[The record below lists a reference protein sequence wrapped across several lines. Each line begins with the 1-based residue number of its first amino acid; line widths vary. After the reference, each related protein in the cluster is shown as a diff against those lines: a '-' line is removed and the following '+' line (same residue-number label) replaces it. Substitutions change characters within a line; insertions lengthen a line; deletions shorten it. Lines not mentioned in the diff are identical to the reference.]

1 MNADD
6 IAKLESEAV
15 KRITSAQDVARIA
28 ADMAILVR
36 TLPTESAQK
45 LYGAFLLM
53 AEVQSELLTA
63 DTLPVEPA
71 PEEPRYEPRTLTDVN
86 IERCA
91 TLLRSLSHVEAR
103 QRAQIVMT
111 RMGCSKSAFYR
122 YRTAAIESGLL

>member
-1 MNADD
+1 MTALD

-15 KRITSAQDVARIA
+15 RRITSAQDVARIA
-28 ADMAILVR
+28 GDLAILVR

-63 DTLPVEPA
+63 DSLPTAPA
-71 PEEPRYEPRTLTDVN
+71 PEQPMQEQRTLIDVN

-91 TLLRSLSHVEAR
+91 ALLRSLSHVEAR